1 MQETIIRNNN
11 KRQKRY
17 DEFPDFGKLPPQALE
32 LEDAVLGALMIESD
46 AFSRISEIL
55 RTSDCFYKVTNQKI
69 FQAIKTLAAQNKPI
83 DMLTV
88 ENQLEKDHT
97 LDEVGG
103 KYALAVLTENVAT
116 AAHIEEHANIIYEK
130 YLARRMILLSSE
142 IQTNAFDPSKD
153 VNDLIQEAE
162 GKIFDISQTSHKK
175 DVVSIAEI
183 IPAAIQRI
191 EEASKNEGTTT
202 GIKSGFFKLD
212 KITSGWQR
220 SDLIIMAARPA
231 MGKTAFVL
239 TMAKNM
245 AADNIPVAFFT
256 LEMSSIQLVNRLIVN
271 ASELSG
277 EKIKSGKL
285 NQQEFT
291 ELTKGIAHLENL
303 PLFIDETPS
312 LSVMELR
319 TKARR
324 LVAEHGVKVIIID
337 YLQLMNA
344 SGMSYSNREGEV
356 SIISR
361 SLKALAKELDVP
373 IIALSQLNR
382 NVESRGGGSDNKL
395 EAKKPQL
402 SDLRESGAIEQDADM
417 VCFIHRPEYYRIFE
431 DPNTGTDLQGVAQII
446 IAKHRNGATDDV
458 DLFFANDYAMFVNTR
473 QEYDR
478 LKAKSSNENTTLLSS
493 KTNKKQKP
501 QTVESDIGYEPL
513 PYYPQPSD
521 GSVPF

>member
-1 MQETIIRNNN
+1 MEKSST
-11 KRQKRY
+11 KRRKKQPTY

-32 LEDAVLGALMIESD
+32 VEEAVLGALMIESD

-55 RTSDCFYKVTNQKI
+55 RTPDCFYKITHRKI
-69 FQAIKTLAAQNKPI
+69 FQAIKTLAAENKPI

-88 ENQLEKDHT
+88 KDQLLKDEA
-97 LDEVGG
+97 LEEVGG
-103 KYALAVLTENVAT
+103 LYAIAALTEKVAT
-116 AAHIEEHANIIYEK
+116 AAHLEEHANIIAKK
-130 YLARRMILLSSE
+130 YLARRMILISSE
-142 IQTNAFDPSKD
+142 IQADAFDPSKE
-153 VNDLIQEAE
+153 VEEVIQEAE
-162 GKIFDISQTSHKK
+162 GKIFDISQTNHKK
-175 DVVSIAEI
+175 DVLSIGEV
-183 IPAAIQRI
+183 IPAAIRRI
-191 EEASKNEGTTT
+191 EEASKNTGLTT
-202 GIKSGFFKLD
+202 GIESGFYKLD

-239 TMAKNM
+239 TMAKNI
-245 AADNIPVAFFT
+245 ATQGVPVAFFT

-271 ASELSG
+271 AAELSG
-277 EKIKSGKL
+277 DKVKSGKL
-285 NQQEFT
+285 DDNEFK
-291 ELTKGIAHLENL
+291 ELIQGISLLENL
-303 PLFIDETPS
+303 PIYIDETPS
-312 LSVMELR
+312 LSIMELR

-324 LVAEHGVKVIIID
+324 LVAEHGVKIIIID

-417 VCFIHRPEYYRIFE
+417 VCFIHRPEYYRITE
-431 DPNTGTDLQGVAQII
+431 DPNTGSNLIGVAQII

-458 DLFFANDYAMFVNTR
+458 DLFFANEYAMFVNTR

-478 LKAKSSNENTTLLSS
+478 LKAKASNQNTSLIPS
-493 KTNKKQKP
+493 KTNKKPRLQA
-501 QTVESDIGYEPL
+501 VEADISYEPL
-513 PYYPQPSD
+513 PDYPQPD
-521 GSVPF
+521 NGSVPF